1 MMWQKQNNNKK
12 YLAEICPSSSVLW
25 KVELASTDN
34 GQLAEKIS
42 EKSVEAVWVLL
53 IIYNKMGVKTNK
65 PKMEL
70 LRKKEPEPKDLGN
83 QTVHITKK

>member
-1 MMWQKQNNNKK
+1 MIWQKQNKQTKN
-12 YLAEICPSSSVLW
+12 LAEICPSSSVLW

-42 EKSVEAVWVLL
+42 EKSVEAVRVLL
-53 IIYNKMGVKTNK
+53 TIYNKMGVKTNK
-65 PKMEL
+65 LKMEL